1 VKKIA
6 LLGSRKLSEKILE
19 WIIKQNNCE
28 IVGVVAPSY
37 KTWWN
42 DKLKENAM
50 NWGIDTFDDIQDVI
64 DKKPDV
70 IFSINYWKIISEEHI
85 NQMNGKIVNI
95 HHSHLLKYRGRYSTS
110 WAIVNGEKYH
120 GTSLHYITTELDDG
134 PIISSYK
141 CEIKDDDTA
150 ESLFTR
156 VEKLAFDMF
165 KENFNNILDDNID
178 KCLEPS
184 PTYYHY
190 DKDSNKDLE
199 MDYGH
204 PIEDIYNWVR
214 AWSFKDRPKP
224 YFTYKGKRIELTYE
238 R

>member
-1 VKKIA
+1 MKKIA
-6 LLGSRKLSEKILE
+6 LLGSRELSEKILE

-70 IFSINYWKIISEEHI
+70 IFSINYWKIIDEEHI

-120 GTSLHYITTELDDG
+120 GTSLHYITPELDNG

-156 VEKLAFDMF
+156 VEELAFNMF
-165 KENFNNILDDNID
+165 KDNYNNILDDNID
-178 KCLEPS
+178 NFLEPES
-184 PTYYHY
+184 NYYHY

-199 MDYGH
+199 MDYGY
-204 PIEDIYNWVR
+204 PIEDIYNFVR

-224 YFTYKGKRIELTYE
+224 YFTYKGKRIELNYE

>member
-6 LLGSRKLSEKILE
+6 LLGSRELSEKILE

-70 IFSINYWKIISEEHI
+70 IFSINYWKIIDEEHI

-120 GTSLHYITTELDDG
+120 GTSLHYITPELDNG

-156 VEKLAFDMF
+156 VEELAFNMF
-165 KENFNNILDDNID
+165 KDNYNNILDDNID
-178 KCLEPS
+178 NFLEPES
-184 PTYYHY
+184 NYYHY

-199 MDYGH
+199 MDYGY
-204 PIEDIYNWVR
+204 PIEDIYNFVR

-224 YFTYKGKRIELTYE
+224 YFTYKGKRIELNYE